1 MCGIAGEL
9 RLDRRP
15 DAAAVRRMTDAI
27 RHRGPDA
34 DGFHVGGPVAL
45 GHRRLSILD
54 LSGGGQPMERDGCVI
69 VFNGEA
75 YEHRPLRDEL
85 ERRGHAF
92 TTRSD
97 TEVVL
102 RAYLEWGEGFVERV
116 HGMFALALWD
126 ARAQKLVLARD
137 RLGKKPLYYALAR
150 RGAWHPTPPSPG
162 RTEEGVTGLAFA
174 SELKAFAAHGGLP
187 RELDPEALV
196 RYLAVEYVPAPRSIH
211 RGVFKLPA
219 AHVAVLDGRGFRL
232 ARYWD
237 LPRPLPAREAPTFAE
252 AQAEL
257 VRRLDAAVAR
267 RLVAD
272 VPVGVFLSGG
282 VDSTAVAA
290 LAARHKRPL
299 ATFAIGFEEG
309 SFDESAWAAL
319 AAGHVGSDHR
329 LERLSG
335 HACLDLVPEAVEVL
349 DEPFADPSILPT
361 LLLSRFVRRHVTV
374 ALAGD
379 GGDELFAGYD
389 TFLAHRPAS
398 WAARLPRPALAAA
411 SALAA
416 RLPASSAN
424 MSLDFRLKQFLGGV
438 ASAPSLRHQAWIG
451 SFTPDALRPVLH
463 PDLRPLAAPEVAWRE
478 VLDDA
483 AAAARAGVAPGSVDE
498 ALRFFLTRYL
508 ADDILVKADR
518 ASMAASLEVRAPFL
532 DTDVVEYALRLP
544 WHHKLGAWQT
554 KRVLKAALRGVV
566 PDRIL
571 DRPKKGFGI
580 PVAAWIRGPLR
591 SLFED
596 LFAPAALARCGLL
609 DPTATRALLDRHLS
623 GAQDL
628 RKPLW
633 TIAAFLLWERR
644 WGAGQGRAT
653 VPLTAAAAGGKSGS
667 PGASR

>member
-1 MCGIAGEL
+1 M
-9 RLDRRP
+9 
-15 DAAAVRRMTDAI
+15 RRMAASL

-34 DGFHVGGPVAL
+34 DGFHLDRCAAL
-45 GHRRLSILD
+45 AHRRLSILD
-54 LSGGGQPMERDGCVI
+54 LSGGGQPMARDGCVI

-75 YEHRPLRDEL
+75 YEHPALREEL

-102 RAYLEWGEGFVERV
+102 RSYLEWGERFVERI

-126 ARAQKLVLARD
+126 ARSRKLVLARD

-150 RGAWHPTPPSPG
+150 GGAWQPRPPSAQG
-162 RTEEGVTGLAFA
+162 AEEGVSGLVFG
-174 SELKAFAAHGGLP
+174 SELKAFAAHGGVP
-187 RELDPEALV
+187 RELEAEALV

-211 RGVFKLPA
+211 RGIFKLPA
-219 AHVAVLDGRGFRL
+219 AHLAVLDERGLRL
-232 ARYWD
+232 RRYWE
-237 LPRPLPAREAPTFAE
+237 LPAPLRAAAAPAE
-252 AQAEL
+252 EESAGEL
-257 VRRLDAAVAR
+257 LRRLDGAVAR

-299 ATFAIGFEEG
+299 ATFAIGFDEG
-309 SFDESAWAAL
+309 SFDESAWAR
-319 AAGHVGSDHR
+319 AAAERVGSDHHV
-329 LERLSG
+329 ERLSG
-335 HACLDLVPEAVEVL
+335 RACLDLVPEAVEVL

-389 TFLAHRPAS
+389 TFLAHLPAA
-398 WAARLPRPALAAA
+398 WAARLPRSALAAA
-411 SALAA
+411 GALAA
-416 RLPASSAN
+416 RLPSSPRN
-424 MSLDFRLKQFLGGV
+424 MSLDFRLKQFLRGLGCE
-438 ASAPSLRHQAWIG
+438 PSLRHQAWIG
-451 SFTPDALRPVLH
+451 SFTPGELRHVLH
-463 PDLRPLAAPEVAWRE
+463 PDLAPLARAEVAWRE

-483 AAAARAGVAPGSVDE
+483 AEAQREGVAPGSVDE

-532 DTDVVEYALRLP
+532 DTSVVEYALRLP
-544 WHHKLGAWQT
+544 WRQKLAPWRT
-554 KRVLKAALRGVV
+554 KRLLKSALRGVV
-566 PDRIL
+566 PDGIL
-571 DRPKKGFGI
+571 RRPKKGFGI

-591 SLFED
+591 PLFED
-596 LFAPAALARCGLL
+596 LFSPGSLAASGVLAPKSA
-609 DPTATRALLDRHLS
+609 RALLDRHLA
-623 GAQDL
+623 GRADL

-633 TIAAFLLWERR
+633 TLAMFLLWQRR
-644 WGAGQGRAT
+644 WGKPA
-653 VPLTAAAAGGKSGS
+653 
-667 PGASR
+667 

>member
-9 RLDRRP
+9 RFDRAP
-15 DAAAVRRMTDAI
+15 DLAAVRRMADAL

-34 DGFHVGGPVAL
+34 EGFHGDGRAAL

-54 LSGGGQPMERDGCVI
+54 LAGGGQPMVREGCAI
-69 VFNGEA
+69 AFNGEA
-75 YEHRPLRDEL
+75 YDHQALRGEL
-85 ERRGHAF
+85 ALRGHAF

-97 TEVVL
+97 TEAVL
-102 RAYLEWGEGFVERV
+102 RAYLEWGERFVERV

-126 ARAQKLVLARD
+126 SRVEKLVLARD

-150 RGAWHPTPPSPG
+150 GAGWQVQPPAADKA
-162 RTEEGVTGLAFA
+162 EEGISGLVFG
-174 SELKAFAAHGGLP
+174 SELKALAAHGAVP
-187 RELDPEALV
+187 RELDLEALA

-219 AHVAVLDGRGFRL
+219 AHVAVLDRSGFRL
-232 ARYWD
+232 QRYWEV
-237 LPRPLPAREAPTFAE
+237 PSPARPGEAPTQAE
-252 AQAEL
+252 AEHEL
-257 VRRLDAAVAR
+257 LRRLDGAVAR

-282 VDSTAVAA
+282 IDSTAVAA

-299 ATFAIGFEEG
+299 ATFAIGFEED
-309 SFDESAWAAL
+309 SFDESAWARL
-319 AAGHVGSDHR
+319 AADRVGSDHH

-335 HACLDLVPEAVEVL
+335 RACLDLVPEVVEVL

-389 TFLAHRPAS
+389 TFLAHGPAA
-398 WAARLPRPALAAA
+398 WVARLPRPALAAA

-416 RLPASSAN
+416 RLPSSARN
-424 MSLDFRLKQFLGGV
+424 MSLDFRVKQFLRGLAV
-438 ASAPSLRHQAWIG
+438 PPSLRHQAWIG
-451 SFTPDALRPVLH
+451 SFTPAELRGVLH
-463 PDLRPLAAPEVAWRE
+463 RDLWPLATPESAWRE

-483 AAAARAGVAPGSVDE
+483 ALAARAGVAPGSVDE

-532 DTDVVEYALRLP
+532 DTAVVEYAARLP
-544 WHHKLGAWQT
+544 WRYKLGRWRT
-554 KRVLKAALRGVV
+554 KLLLRSALRGLV
-566 PDRIL
+566 PDAIL
-571 DRPKKGFGI
+571 RRPKKGFGI

-591 SLFED
+591 PLFED
-596 LFAPAALARCGLL
+596 LLSPASIAASGVL
-609 DPTATRALLDRHLS
+609 DPQAARALLDRHLS
-623 GAQDL
+623 GREDL

-633 TIAAFLLWERR
+633 TLAAFLMWQRR
-644 WGAGQGRAT
+644 WGR
-653 VPLTAAAAGGKSGS
+653 P
-667 PGASR
+667 P

>member
-9 RLDRRP
+9 RFDRPP
-15 DAAAVRRMTDAI
+15 DAAAVRRMSDAL

-34 DGFHVGGPVAL
+34 EGLHVDGRAAL
-45 GHRRLSILD
+45 CHRRLSILD
-54 LSGGGQPMERDGCVI
+54 LAGGGQPMVRDGCAI

-75 YEHRPLRDEL
+75 YEHHALRDDL
-85 ERRGHAF
+85 TRRGHAF

-102 RAYLEWGEGFVERV
+102 RAYLEWGERFVERI

-126 ARAQKLVLARD
+126 ARAEKLVLARD

-150 RGAWHPTPPSPG
+150 GGGWQATPPTSGCP
-162 RTEEGVTGLAFA
+162 EEGVSGLVFG
-174 SELKAFAAHGGLP
+174 SELKAFAAHGAVP

-211 RGVFKLPA
+211 RCVFKLPA
-219 AHVAVLDGRGFRL
+219 AHLSVLDRRGLRL
-232 ARYWD
+232 ERYWE
-237 LPRPLPAREAPTFAE
+237 LPPPMRHEEAPTESESAS
-252 AQAEL
+252 EL
-257 VRRLDAAVAR
+257 LRLLEGAVAR

-282 VDSTAVAA
+282 IDSTAVAA

-299 ATFAIGFEEG
+299 STFAIGFEED
-309 SFDESAWAAL
+309 SFDESAWARM
-319 AAGHVGSDHR
+319 AAERVGSEHH
-329 LERLSG
+329 LERLSAR
-335 HACLDLVPEAVEVL
+335 ACLDLVPDVMDVL
-349 DEPFADPSILPT
+349 DEPFGDPSILPT

-389 TFLAHRPAS
+389 TFLAHLPAV
-398 WAARLPRPALAAA
+398 WASRLPRQVLAAA
-411 SALAA
+411 AALAA
-416 RLPASSAN
+416 RLPSSAKN
-424 MSLDFRLKQFLGGV
+424 MSLDFRVKQFLRGLEV
-438 ASAPSLRHQAWIG
+438 APSLRHQAWIG
-451 SFTPDALRPVLH
+451 SFTPAELRGVLH
-463 PDLRPLAAPEVAWRE
+463 PDLESLARPEVAWRE

-483 AAAARAGVAPGSVDE
+483 AQASRAGVAPGSVDE

-532 DTDVVEYALRLP
+532 DTAVVEYVLRLP
-544 WHHKLGAWQT
+544 WRRKLGPWQT
-554 KRVLKAALRGVV
+554 KKLLRSALRGVV
-566 PDRIL
+566 PDAIL
-571 DRPKKGFGI
+571 RRPKKGFGI

-591 SLFED
+591 PLFED
-596 LFAPAALARCGLL
+596 LFSHASLAASGVLAPKGA
-609 DPTATRALLDRHLS
+609 RALLDRHLA
-623 GAQDL
+623 GVADL

-633 TIAAFLLWERR
+633 TLAAFLMWQRR
-644 WGAGQGRAT
+644 WGH
-653 VPLTAAAAGGKSGS
+653 PS
-667 PGASR
+667 

>member
-9 RLDRRP
+9 RFDRPP
-15 DAAAVRRMTDAI
+15 DAAAVRRMAGAL

-34 DGFHVGGPVAL
+34 EGFHADARAAL
-45 GHRRLSILD
+45 CHRRLSILD
-54 LSGGGQPMERDGCVI
+54 LSGGGQPMVRDGCAI

-75 YEHRPLRDEL
+75 YEHPALRDDL
-85 ERRGHAF
+85 VRRGHTF

-102 RAYLEWGEGFVERV
+102 RAYLEWGERFVERI

-126 ARAQKLVLARD
+126 AREEKLVLARD
-137 RLGKKPLYYALAR
+137 RMGKKPLYYAIAR
-150 RGAWHPTPPSPG
+150 GGGWQGSPPGADG
-162 RTEEGVTGLAFA
+162 REGGVSGLVFC
-174 SELKAFAAHGGLP
+174 SELKAFAAHGAVP

-219 AHVAVLDGRGFRL
+219 AHLAVVDRRGLRL
-232 ARYWD
+232 ERYWD
-237 LPRPLPAREAPTFAE
+237 LPAPMRASEAPGEAE
-252 AQAEL
+252 SGPEL
-257 VRRLDAAVAR
+257 LRRLDGAVAR

-299 ATFAIGFEEG
+299 ATFAVGFEED
-309 SFDESAWAAL
+309 SFDESRWARM
-319 AAGHVGSDHR
+319 AADRVGSEHH

-335 HACLDLVPEAVEVL
+335 RACLDLVPQVVEVL
-349 DEPFADPSILPT
+349 DEPLADPSILPT

-389 TFLAHRPAS
+389 TFLAHLPAA
-398 WAARLPRPALAAA
+398 WAARLPRRVLGAVA
-411 SALAA
+411 ALAA
-416 RLPASSAN
+416 RLPSSAKN
-424 MSLDFRLKQFLGGV
+424 MSLDFRVKQFVRGLE
-438 ASAPSLRHQAWIG
+438 APPSLRHQAWIG
-451 SFTPDALRPVLH
+451 SFTPAELRGVLH
-463 PDLRPLAAPEVAWRE
+463 PDLVPLATPEVAWRE

-483 AAAARAGVAPGSVDE
+483 ARAARAGVSPGSVDE

-518 ASMAASLEVRAPFL
+518 ASMASSLEVRSPFL
-532 DTDVVEYALRLP
+532 DTAVVEYVLRLP
-544 WHHKLGAWQT
+544 WRQKLGPWRT
-554 KRVLKAALRGVV
+554 KRLLRSALRGLV
-566 PDRIL
+566 PDGIL
-571 DRPKKGFGI
+571 RRPKKGFGI

-591 SLFED
+591 PLFED
-596 LFAPAALARCGLL
+596 LFSRRSLVASGVLAPE
-609 DPTATRALLDRHLS
+609 PVRALLDRHLAG
-623 GAQDL
+623 GADL

-633 TIAAFLLWERR
+633 TLAAFLMWQRR
-644 WGAGQGRAT
+644 WGRA
-653 VPLTAAAAGGKSGS
+653 
-667 PGASR
+667 